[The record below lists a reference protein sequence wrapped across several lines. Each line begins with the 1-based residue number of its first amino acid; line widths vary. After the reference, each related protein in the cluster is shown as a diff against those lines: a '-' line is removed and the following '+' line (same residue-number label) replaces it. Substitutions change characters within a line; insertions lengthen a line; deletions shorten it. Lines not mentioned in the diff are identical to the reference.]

1 MTVEYFESENAGL
14 SKNQVVNEIKNFR
27 RAEGKTCN
35 FVGDSIT
42 ANINYDYDKV
52 VSARFHPY
60 VPFAMSTSSDKTAR
74 LWIPDK
80 Y

>member
-1 MTVEYFESENAGL
+1 MAGGFASKIRIYNSENGY
-14 SKNQVVNEIKNFR
+14 NI
-27 RAEGKTCN
+27 
-35 FVGDSIT
+35 VGRLEH
-42 ANINYDYDKV
+42 NDKV